1 MGSSG
6 RLCHPK
12 GSSRKARLTRTGLRC
27 EWTLPQ
33 RRLTMASRG
42 ESGKPTRHCRLRLA
56 LLSVLSPPRTEA
68 GASSPAREAHGH
80 QPNSRHV
87 PSRKSAPESRKTRSD
102 KVFRWALSD
111 GIPYHHGDS
120 GFFVRDDGGTA
131 TGTARAPAIIPRPQD
146 TTNNLSRH
154 RDFPRPGIH
163 PSARRT
169 EQPWST
175 TRSPS

>member
-68 GASSPAREAHGH
+68 GASSPAREAHGY
-80 QPNSRHV
+80 QPNSRPV

-111 GIPYHHGDS
+111 GIPSSNWCVKGLKKERKEKKERNPS
-120 GFFVRDDGGTA
+120 SLSIETIPSE
-131 TGTARAPAIIPRPQD
+131 AR
-146 TTNNLSRH
+146 TK
-154 RDFPRPGIH
+154 G
-163 PSARRT
+163 
-169 EQPWST
+169 
-175 TRSPS
+175 

>member
-1 MGSSG
+1 MPLAGWRPCWRRRRDAERQQVKLRSRAESQGAGSSG

-33 RRLTMASRG
+33 RRLAMASRG

-111 GIPYHHGDS
+111 GIPYAKKG
-120 GFFVRDDGGTA
+120 
-131 TGTARAPAIIPRPQD
+131 
-146 TTNNLSRH
+146 
-154 RDFPRPGIH
+154 
-163 PSARRT
+163 
-169 EQPWST
+169 
-175 TRSPS
+175 